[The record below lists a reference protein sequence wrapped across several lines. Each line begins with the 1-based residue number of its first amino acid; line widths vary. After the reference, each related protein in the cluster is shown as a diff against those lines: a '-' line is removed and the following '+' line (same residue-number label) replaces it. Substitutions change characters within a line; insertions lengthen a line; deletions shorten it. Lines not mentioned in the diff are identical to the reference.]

1 MDIQNGVA
9 MSNEEKDQSL
19 LKQNAAENLSEMQGL
34 PSISMI
40 TYEML
45 EESET
50 KEAAVYKDMRENP
63 ELWKNLTI
71 QESFQRIEKIHRQVE
86 ETFFTKTDFRP

>member
-1 MDIQNGVA
+1 MDIQNGIT

-45 EESET
+45 EEAET
-50 KEAAVYKDMRENP
+50 KEAAVYKNMRENP
-63 ELWKNLTI
+63 ELWKNMTNRERL
-71 QESFQRIEKIHRQVE
+71 QRIEEIHRKVE
-86 ETFFTKTDFRP
+86 AQS